1 MGALQLEQ
9 FQKYSKVTWALYLKT
24 VRSTLERCTH
34 LHAGDRSLLVEDYS
48 DEAQEAFD
56 RLLVLNKRERELS
69 LENQAYLKEV
79 CKLLL
84 YLLL

>member
-1 MGALQLEQ
+1 
-9 FQKYSKVTWALYLKT
+9 
-24 VRSTLERCTH
+24 
-34 LHAGDRSLLVEDYS
+34 VEDYS

-79 CKLLL
+79 AKLLL

>member
-1 MGALQLEQ
+1 MI
-9 FQKYSKVTWALYLKT
+9 
-24 VRSTLERCTH
+24 
-34 LHAGDRSLLVEDYS
+34 VEDYS

-56 RLLVLNKRERELS
+56 RLLVLNKREKELS

-79 CKLLL
+79 SKLLL